1 MSKWREVRFKDVVQ
15 FNPRVKLDRN
25 KMYPQIGISDIDES
39 KFNVYESK
47 SLKYIGQ
54 SSSKFESGDIL
65 FSRITPCLENR
76 KIARVFLKNSDRG
89 FGSTELFVFR
99 GKKNETLTGFV
110 SYLAQTDMIVLP
122 AINSMTGASGRQ
134 RADKSFIE
142 KLKIRIP
149 DLKTQEKIADILLTY
164 DELIENNNRRIE
176 ILEKT
181 AEEIYKEWFVRM
193 RFPGH
198 ENTRFEKGIPE
209 GWEEVKLEDI
219 CNLVRGISYSTKE
232 IEKDLGTAMLTLKSV
247 NAYGGYN
254 YDGLRFY
261 DGKISNRHYIKK
273 NDLIMA
279 ITDMTQDRRVI
290 GQVCLVPRLYY
301 GELVF
306 SADLILLDDLKI
318 EKSYMYSLLRYGG
331 ISRYISTFSNGAN
344 VLHLNQRTLNNI
356 RFYIAPEKLRIDYDK
371 IHVDIQGKINNL
383 QLQNQNLAKQRDLL
397 LPRLMNGTVEVK

>member
-1 MSKWREVRFKDVVQ
+1 MSRWREVKFGEVVELSQGLAINMQSKHLQTNDETQLPLLRIADMKEGTKSRYISKEVNEKFVAKPEDIIYTRTGQVGLVFKGQNGVIHNNCFKVMPCEKTVNRD
-15 FNPRVKLDRN
+15 FLYWILKSNY
-25 KMYPQIGISDIDES
+25 MYSYVNILASGAAQPDLTHS
-39 KFNVYESK
+39 KFKN
-47 SLKYIGQ
+47 I
-54 SSSKFESGDIL
+54 
-65 FSRITPCLENR
+65 
-76 KIARVFLKNSDRG
+76 KI
-89 FGSTELFVFR
+89 
-99 GKKNETLTGFV
+99 
-110 SYLAQTDMIVLP
+110 Q
-122 AINSMTGASGRQ
+122 
-134 RADKSFIE
+134 
-142 KLKIRIP
+142 IP
-149 DLKTQEKIADILLTY
+149 DLETQKKIADILSTY

-232 IEKDLGTAMLTLKSV
+232 VEKDLGIAMLTLKSV

-261 DGKISNRHYIKK
+261 DGKISDRHYIKK

-290 GQVCLVPRLYY
+290 GQVCLVPRLHYE
-301 GELVF
+301 ELVF

-371 IHVDIQGKINNL
+371 IHVDIQDKINNL

-397 LPRLMNGTVEVK
+397 LPRLMNGTIEVK